1 MLKDQIYCC
10 IMKVYSQ
17 LSSRRAKCLYNQA
30 EESEYINHSPHFNV
44 VSKTLNKPEITPLL
58 YDLVRYSAKPIA
70 GIETDFAIDSSGF
83 RCSTFGEYCNY
94 THGTAK
100 THNWLKV
107 HICTGVKTNIIADVV
122 ITDEHGADSP
132 QFKRLVQRTAENF
145 QVKKVVADAAY
156 SSSLNHEIVD
166 RLGATAYIPFK
177 KNATGE
183 SKDSK
188 LWTHA
193 FHYFQLRREEFLE
206 QYHKRS
212 NAETTFSAIKAKFGE
227 TIKSKN
233 RTAQVNEMLCK
244 IIAYN
249 ITVLIHSMYDFG
261 ISLNYLM

>member
-1 MLKDQIYCC
+1 LFKQAVEDNHISKNIHYNAISRTLLK
-10 IMKVYSQ
+10 K
-17 LSSRRAKCLYNQA
+17 
-30 EESEYINHSPHFNV
+30 
-44 VSKTLNKPEITPLL
+44 EITPLL
-58 YDLVRYSAKPIA
+58 YNLVRFSARPLA
-70 GIETDFAIDSSGF
+70 SVETDFAIDSSGF
-83 RCSTFGEYCNY
+83 RCSTFGEYSNF

-107 HICTGVKTNIIADVV
+107 HICTGVKTNVVADVV

-132 QFKRLVQRTAENF
+132 QFKKLVQRTADNF

-188 LWTHA
+188 IWTHA

-206 QYHKRS
+206 HYHKRS

-233 RTAQVNEMLCK
+233 RTAQINEMLCK

-249 ITVLIHSMYDFG
+249 ITVVIREMIEIGFNYKFLS
-261 ISLNYLM
+261 SNPLNNKK